1 MKSFLNLDKIKG
13 MKSLAWP
20 SFAFLLLIFS
30 FQSCGNLEK
39 EIDLDL
45 PVYESQ
51 YVVECYLEPGQP
63 FSLLL
68 TRSVPYFEPFP
79 EDPLQF
85 VEQILVDSAEVVITH
100 NGVDYL
106 LANEPSINPFTFKV
120 FNYSNPTLVPAEY
133 DNDFSLKITLPNG
146 KVITSTTRLLPIVPI
161 DSIVVEFDEERDTLA
176 RCLTYITDDPNTVDF
191 YRRMIH
197 HNSLLDSIPNQD
209 FTTNDDYVDDKII
222 VFGTGYDFKEGDT
235 IYNTMFHIDRAYFDF
250 WESTFNAINS
260 NGNPFGQP
268 SSIISNVQGDAGAIG
283 IFTGLSYDRVMTV
296 VEK

>member
-1 MKSFLNLDKIKG
+1 MKLFFNSNRIKSG
-13 MKSLAWP
+13 QSLLF
-20 SFAFLLLIFS
+20 SIFALLLFTFS

-51 YVVECYLEPGQP
+51 YVVECYLEPGKP

-68 TRSVPYFEPFP
+68 TKSAPYFEAFP
-79 EDPLQF
+79 SDLLGY
-85 VEQILVDSAEVVITH
+85 VDKILVDSAEVTITH
-100 NGVDYL
+100 NGVDYV
-106 LANEPSINPFTFKV
+106 LANGLYLDPLTTKLY
-120 FNYSNPTLVPAEY
+120 NYQNSDLVPTEY
-133 DNDFSLKITLPNG
+133 DNDFLLKITTPDG
-146 KVITSTTRLLPIVPI
+146 KTITAATRLLPVVPI
-161 DSIVVEFDEERDTLA
+161 DSVVVEFDDEQDTLA
-176 RCLTYITDDPNTVDF
+176 RCLTYISDDPATVDF

-197 HNSLLDSIPNQD
+197 RNSLLDSIPNQD
-209 FTTNDDYVDDKII
+209 FTTNDDYVDDRTI
-222 VFGTGYDFKEGDT
+222 VFGTSYEFKEGDT

-250 WESTFNAINS
+250 WESTFNAITS

-283 IFTGLSYDRVMTV
+283 IFTGLSYDKVMTV